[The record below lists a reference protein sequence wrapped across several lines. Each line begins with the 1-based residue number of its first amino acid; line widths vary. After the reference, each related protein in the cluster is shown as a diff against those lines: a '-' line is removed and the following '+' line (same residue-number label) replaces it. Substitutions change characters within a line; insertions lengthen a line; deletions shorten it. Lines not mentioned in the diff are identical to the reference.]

1 MYKRLNK
8 KVKNFLCLSVF
19 ACFYALPIN
28 SFAAFNLTVRPYEGG
43 NDLRFDKVSNFE
55 PFTSKELIVDVTS
68 DIGKRY
74 QLIQTLLDP
83 LTNNAGVTLPQNSF
97 IVYGI
102 RGSNKYGNLSAEQE
116 SPVSVGRTII
126 YTSDT
131 SGLTDSLKLIFMIK
145 NTFQATSGSYRGR
158 IALTL
163 EPIDSNLSSVTAIVN
178 VFADISVESS
188 VEMKTVTGSKII
200 SLDLSRE
207 EKRFSEV
214 GVNIKGETGAQF
226 RIFQQLS
233 EIFES
238 SDGNRLPPDAVNF
251 WISGSTKGS
260 GPAQAIPLS
269 NRKDMVYE
277 SSARG
282 ETDNF
287 TITYGLTDSGNLR
300 AGLYRSNIKYTLE
313 GLNRNELLSDFGFEV
328 TVPRIFELNIT
339 PELGGTIQF
348 RDVKAKEPPKVSE
361 VVIEVKSNIGKPYQ
375 VSQQLLAGLVN
386 KDGKSIPVKNFTL
399 REVNIQTKG
408 SLRYT
413 TPTEVRTGDMV
424 LFASD
429 AQGASDKFKVV
440 YELIPSLDIEAGD
453 YSSRFTY
460 SISEI

>member
-1 MYKRLNK
+1 MYKRLNIK
-8 KVKNFLCLSVF
+8 LTIILFFFIF
-19 ACFYALPIN
+19 ACFYALPGI
-28 SFAAFNLTVRPYEGG
+28 SFAAFNLIVRPYEGG

-55 PFTSKELIVDVTS
+55 PFTSKELIVEVTS

-116 SPVSVGRTII
+116 SPVSPGRAII
-126 YTSDT
+126 YTSDAN
-131 SGLTDSLKLIFMIK
+131 GLTDSLKLVFMIK
-145 NTFQATSGSYRGR
+145 DTFQAASGSYRGR

-163 EPIDSNLSSVTAIVN
+163 EPIDSSLSSLTAIVN
-178 VFADISVESS
+178 VFADISAESS
-188 VEMKTVTGSKII
+188 VEMKTVTGSKVI
-200 SLDLSRE
+200 SLDLSQE
-207 EKRFSEV
+207 AKRFSEV
-214 GVNIKGETGAQF
+214 GVDIKGETGSQF

-233 EIFES
+233 ESFES
-238 SDGNRLPPDAVNF
+238 SEGNRLPVEAVNF
-251 WISGSTKGS
+251 WISGSIKGS

-277 SSARG
+277 SSTRG

-287 TITYGLTDSGNLR
+287 IITYGLTDSGSLR
-300 AGLYRSNIKYTLE
+300 AGRYRSNIKYTLE
-313 GLNRNELLSDFGFEV
+313 GLNRRELISDFGFEV
-328 TVPRIFELNIT
+328 IVPRIFELNIT

-361 VVIEVKSNIGKPYQ
+361 VVIEINSNIGKPYQ

-399 REVNIQTKG
+399 RQESIQTKG

-429 AQGASDKFKVV
+429 AQGTSDKFKVI

>member
-1 MYKRLNK
+1 MNK
-8 KVKNFLCLSVF
+8 GLINRKVKILFIC
-19 ACFYALPIN
+19 ACFYALPIS

-43 NDLRFDKVSNFE
+43 NDLRFGKVSNFE
-55 PFTSKELIVDVTS
+55 PFTNKELIVEVTS

-83 LTNNAGVTLPQNSF
+83 LTNNEGVALPQNSF

-102 RGSNKYGNLSAEQE
+102 RGSNKYGNLSVEQE
-116 SPVSVGRTII
+116 LPVSVGRTII

-131 SGLTDSLKLIFMIK
+131 TGLTDSIKLVYMIK
-145 NTFQATSGSYRGR
+145 NTFQAASGSYRGR

-163 EPIDSNLSSVTAIVN
+163 EPIDSSLSSVTSIVN

-188 VEMKTVTGSKII
+188 IEMKTVTGSKVI
-200 SLDLSRE
+200 SLALSPD

-214 GVNIKGETGAQF
+214 GVSILGETGAQF

-233 EIFES
+233 EVLES
-238 SDGNRLPPDAVNF
+238 SDGNRLPTEAVNF
-251 WISGSTKGS
+251 WISGAIKGS
-260 GPAQAIPLS
+260 GPIQSIPLS

-277 SSARG
+277 SSQRG
-282 ETDNF
+282 EADNF
-287 TITYGLTDSGNLR
+287 TITYGLVDSGNLR
-300 AGLYRSNIKYTLE
+300 AGRYRSNIKYTLE
-313 GLNRNELLSDFGFEV
+313 GLNRRELLNDFSFEV
-328 TVPRIFELNIT
+328 DVPRIFELNIT

-361 VVIEVKSNIGKPYQ
+361 VVIEVNSNIGKPYQ
-375 VSQQLLAGLVN
+375 VSQQLLSGLVN
-386 KDGKSIPVKNFTL
+386 KEGKSIPVKNFTL
-399 REVNIQTKG
+399 RQVSIQTKG
-408 SLRYT
+408 ALRYT
-413 TPTEVRTGDMV
+413 TPTEVRTGEMV

-429 AQGASDKFKVV
+429 AQGASDRFKVI